1 MVGGVDNDDTHLD
14 ATEVYSG
21 GQWRTVGA
29 LPAAVEGLRGVTI
42 ANSVYITGW
51 DTQAGRGARVPISSL
66 LIGGG
71 VGTKVQYSIWKY
83 DDEDE
88 EWRTTTMKMERKRYW
103 HAASIFDPNSNIH
116 MGYVC
121 QYRLH

>member
-51 DTQAGRGARVPISSL
+51 DIGTLRQAGGP
-66 LIGGG
+66 
-71 VGTKVQYSIWKY
+71 
-83 DDEDE
+83 
-88 EWRTTTMKMERKRYW
+88 
-103 HAASIFDPNSNIH
+103 
-116 MGYVC
+116 VC
-121 QYRLH
+121 QYLHF

>member
-1 MVGGVDNDDTHLD
+1 MVGGVDNDDTFLD

-42 ANSVYITGW
+42 GNSVYITGW
-51 DTQAGRGARVPISSL
+51 ETQTGQGWQCANIFT

-71 VGTKVQYSIWKY
+71 VGTKVQDSIWEY
-83 DDEDE
+83 NDEDE
-88 EWRTTTMKMERKRYW
+88 EWRTTTMKLDSKRYW
-103 HAASIFDPNSNIH
+103 HAASIFVPNSNIH
-116 MGYVC
+116 MGYIC